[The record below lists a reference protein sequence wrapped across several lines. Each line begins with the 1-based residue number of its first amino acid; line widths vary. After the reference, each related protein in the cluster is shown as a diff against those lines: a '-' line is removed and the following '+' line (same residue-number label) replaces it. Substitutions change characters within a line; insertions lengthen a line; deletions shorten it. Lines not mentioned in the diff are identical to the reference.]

1 MVKMR
6 AKTIRSSGSLDTLS
20 PLYTLDGLLQTGKYE
35 EIDQRLARLGDELDQ
50 GSLLTD
56 VVQAA
61 RQLCQVCT
69 LSRDTANW
77 HRHASE
83 EAAAREKGLAELLLA
98 IHDTIVAYASGKA
111 IPQPEPA
118 IINSVALRHN
128 GHDLNAGPSR
138 TDGANLNLWQRIQTL
153 LGREETA
160 LSSAPARSRAAPA
173 PDGAVKP
180 AESAATPAEETGR
193 SALVVFCLGQFRV
206 YLDDQLVENWPSRK
220 YKSVFKYLA
229 VHNARPVSK
238 EVLMEL
244 FWPDSTPESARNN
257 LNVVI
262 YGLRQTL
269 REIDPLC
276 SHLLFQDDCYLFN
289 PVLDVWVDSEAFEE
303 HVKNAQKLESD
314 HEMASAIKEFSAA
327 EALYQGEFFEEDRY
341 EEWLAPRRQTLQ
353 ATNLEVLDRLCRYY
367 LEQSDFAAAATMGKK
382 ILSIDPCHEAAHR
395 YLMDCYYEQGQP
407 HLALRQYHLCVEA
420 LQKELN
426 LSPSPSLV
434 ERYRQIRANA
444 VPHRQAS
451 ATIGEDA

>member
-1 MVKMR
+1 MSMR
-6 AKTIRSSGSLDTLS
+6 ANSSPRSVSLDTVS
-20 PLYTLDGLLQTGKYE
+20 ASYTVDRLLQGGNYQDL
-35 EIDQRLARLGDELDQ
+35 DQHLARLGDEVEP
-50 GSLLTD
+50 GSLLAD
-56 VVQAA
+56 VVDAA
-61 RQLCQVCT
+61 RQLCQVCS
-69 LSRDTANW
+69 LSRDTARW
-77 HRHASE
+77 HRQVAE
-83 EAAAREKGLAELLLA
+83 EATIRERGLAELLLE
-98 IHDTIVAYASGKA
+98 IYDTVMEFASGKA

-118 IINSVALRHN
+118 VVDSVALRHN
-128 GHDLNAGPSR
+128 GHHLGADSSR
-138 TDGANLNLWQRIQTL
+138 PNGANQTLWQRIQTL

-160 LSSAPARSRAAPA
+160 RSRAAPA
-173 PDGAVKP
+173 PDGAVRS
-180 AESAATPAEETGR
+180 AETAATPAEETGR
-193 SALVVFCLGQFRV
+193 SSLVVFCLGQFRV

-220 YKSVFKYLA
+220 YKLVFKYLA
-229 VHNARPVSK
+229 VHHARPVSK

-244 FWPDSTPESARNN
+244 FWPDSTPDSARNN

-269 REIDPLC
+269 REIDPSC

-289 PVLDVWVDSEAFEE
+289 PVLDVWVDAEAFEE
-303 HVKNAQKLESD
+303 HVKKAQKLESD
-314 HEMASAIKEFSAA
+314 HKIALAIKEFSAA